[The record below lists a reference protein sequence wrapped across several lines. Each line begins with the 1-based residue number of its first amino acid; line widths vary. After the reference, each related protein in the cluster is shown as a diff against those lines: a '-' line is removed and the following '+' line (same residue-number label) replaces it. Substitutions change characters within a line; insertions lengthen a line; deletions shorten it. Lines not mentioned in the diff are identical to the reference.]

1 MLRLMALASCAV
13 ALMALAPASAQ
24 VSDACPAGL
33 VWREAYPGD
42 HLCVVPEIRAQARAA
57 RRHCAPGQTSPD
69 NGECKLVQP
78 PAVESTSPPDKSIAH
93 AQSVRGDLP
102 KISEARV
109 KSNTQVQLPENLY
122 LGDMDGDGID
132 DFIQISG
139 TSGKGDHNRIM
150 VFRTD
155 LHSTGLMHLYLDS
168 DVLKVFTGNFMLS
181 TESGYGP
188 DQLCVTTASGF
199 LNCYMSKDGTT
210 LALMWSQK
218 TFILPDEQIIV
229 GDFDGNG
236 ADDFLLYRPSLG
248 TFRMFTRTDAMQV
261 ASESFSAMQGF
272 APGGLGSGNFV
283 NFQFRAGQWGTSE
296 GPDGLIA
303 YSPTNGQVTVFDSVR
318 SAGSRT
324 FSIVLTSNTHPP
336 SANAEMLSTGR
347 LLNGPTDSLVLRNN
361 STGTYRFFNPVHSG
375 SDLAAV
381 TGVVVGQLPVL
392 AAAGQL
398 VFARLN
404 SSGSV
409 RNDALFLNPVK
420 GQFIATAAA
429 YDQSKANFTY
439 WWAYTE
445 GISTRDQGWP
455 VVEHDTWL
463 VLRCKFPDY
472 PELIDPLFATDTFI
486 QNWLGRPGIGL
497 GGHPDFLRLITYGK
511 IDFDIEL
518 PAGWSTTSV
527 ATTQFKGPPSR
538 FPAISSCARNYGHGI
553 TAASFKGANYVGP
566 KYRGILALWNK
577 QLDYGNDGGNLT
589 DLNSAGA
596 NMQISGHENLH
607 AYGLAH
613 GHSDFMTDF
622 CRYSGFSNIEYCD
635 IWDPMGASQVFGTR
649 ISTYNEAAY
658 NPGIAASVLPGGG
671 KALSIS
677 DGTEINGP
685 HRLELN
691 AIPSN
696 RIVTLTPGRRR
707 ENLQTVRLRLAAIEK
722 PEANGPL
729 LLKILYCDGTGI
741 PCGDPNHFYTVE
753 FRQASGWDIKLPEP
767 MVLIHEVLTGGRP
780 PLQAGVPPSSWW
792 TMYVRSR
799 ILPTGIPANRVASY
813 PEGEFFPG
821 LSTKYDKSATTISV
835 ESFDATASTATI
847 TVTY

>member
-1 MLRLMALASCAV
+1 MLRLMALASCMV
-13 ALMALAPASAQ
+13 ALAGLAPASAQ
-24 VSDACPAGL
+24 VLDGCTPGF

-42 HLCVVPEIRAQARAA
+42 HLCVAPEIRAQVRAA
-57 RRHCAPGQTSPD
+57 RRDCTSGRASPD
-69 NGECKLVQP
+69 SDECKLLQP
-78 PAVESTSPPDKSIAH
+78 PDQSTALPQA
-93 AQSVRGDLP
+93 RGHLP
-102 KISEARV
+102 KTPEARV
-109 KSNTQVQLPENLY
+109 KSNTQVQLPGNLY

-132 DFIQISG
+132 EFIQVSG
-139 TSGKGDHNRIM
+139 TAGKGDHNRIM

-155 LHSTGLMHLYLDS
+155 SRSTGVMHLYLDS
-168 DVLKVFTGNFMLS
+168 DVVKVFTGNFMLS

-188 DQLCVTTASGF
+188 DQLCVTTASG
-199 LNCYMSKDGTT
+199 LLDCYMSKDGKT
-210 LALMWSQK
+210 LSLMWSQK
-218 TFILPDEQIIV
+218 SFILPDEQIIV
-229 GDFDGNG
+229 GDFEGSG
-236 ADDFLLYRPSLG
+236 VDDFLLYRPSLG
-248 TFRMFTRTDAMQV
+248 TFRMFTRTDATQA
-261 ASESFSAMQGF
+261 ASETFAAVPGF
-272 APGGLGSGNFV
+272 APGDLGRGKFM
-283 NFQFRAGQWGTSE
+283 NFQLRAGQWGATA

-303 YSPTNGQVTVFDSVR
+303 YNPTNGQVTIFDSVL

-324 FSIVLTSNTHPP
+324 FATAFTSDTHPP
-336 SANAEMLSTGR
+336 AANAETLSTGR

-361 STGTYRFFNPVHSG
+361 STGAYRFLDPDRARSE
-375 SDLAAV
+375 LIAV
-381 TGVVVGQLPVL
+381 TGVIAGQLPAVTG
-392 AAAGQL
+392 AGQL

-409 RNDALFLNPVK
+409 RDDALFFNPAK
-420 GQFIATAAA
+420 GQFIATSAVH
-429 YDQSKANFTY
+429 DSSDRTDTY
-439 WWAYTE
+439 RWAYTAD
-445 GISTRDQGWP
+445 ISARDQGWP
-455 VVEHDTWL
+455 FVEHDTWL

-472 PELIDPLFATDTFI
+472 PDLIDPLLETDTFI

-511 IDFDIEL
+511 IDFNIEL

-527 ATTQFKGPPSR
+527 ATTQFKGPSSR
-538 FPAISSCARNYGHGI
+538 FPAISSCATNYGHGI
-553 TAASFKGANYVGP
+553 TGASFKGTNYIGP
-566 KYRGILALWNK
+566 KYRGILAIWNK
-577 QLDYGNDGGNLT
+577 PLDTGNDGGNLT
-589 DLNSAGA
+589 DLNTAGA
-596 NMQISGHENLH
+596 DMQLSAHENLH

-613 GHSDFMTDF
+613 GHSDVMTDF
-622 CRYSGFSNIEYCD
+622 CRLSGFSNIEYCD
-635 IWDPMGASQVFGTR
+635 IWDPMGASQVFRTR

-658 NPGIAASVLPGGG
+658 NPGIAASLLPGGG

-696 RIVTLTPGRRR
+696 RIVTLTPDRRR
-707 ENLQTVRLRLAAIEK
+707 KGLQTVSLTLAALEK

-729 LLKILYCDGTGI
+729 LVKVLYCDSTGS

-753 FRQASGWDIKLPEP
+753 FRQPSGWDIKLPEP

-799 ILPTGIPANRVASY
+799 TLPTGPPLNRAASY

-821 LSTKYDKSATTISV
+821 LSTKYDKSGTTIAI
-835 ESFDATASTATI
+835 ESFDATASSAMI